1 MSMIK
6 KGTTRDRIVIS
17 STIYVCKCGHTE
29 INKVEA
35 NLCPKCGELMSL
47 VSAQSDTT
55 KDKKED
61 GIANG

>member
-6 KGTTRDRIVIS
+6 KGTTRNRVIIS

-35 NLCPKCGELMSL
+35 NLCPKCGEPMSL
-47 VSAQSDTT
+47 VSSQPDVTE
-55 KDKKED
+55 DEKED
-61 GIANG
+61 GTANG